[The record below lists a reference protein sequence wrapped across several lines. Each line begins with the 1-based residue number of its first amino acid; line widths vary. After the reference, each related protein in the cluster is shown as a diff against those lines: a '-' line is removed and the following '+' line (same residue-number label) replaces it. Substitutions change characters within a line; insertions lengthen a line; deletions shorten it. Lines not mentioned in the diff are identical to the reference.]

1 MSINQ
6 LTVHIDGLDLFT
18 FDHVD
23 QLLGCDLAL
32 ESDYLFDA
40 MNQLGSLGSH
50 VQVLDFLTSLA
61 IVAHA
66 ATVTGCELFAQEL

>member
-32 ESDYLFDA
+32 KSVDLFYA
-40 MNQLGSLGSH
+40 ENQLGSLGRH
-50 VQVLDFLTSLA
+50 VQVLDLLSCLA

-66 ATVTGCELFAQEL
+66 AAITRGELFAKEL